1 MNSLDELN
9 GYSQTNIEY
18 QDFRPPTVV
27 FDRITPS
34 TPPAVNIL
42 EGQSHAVPEAINI
55 IEIINYD
62 QTAVIYTI
70 DLRAVPGAT
79 AIWGTL
85 PNYMSV
91 SNSVSGVYV
100 LSGMRSAADW
110 QIAKAVT
117 VALPNEYNGTFVY
130 GVYFNYLNNTTADS
144 KVYFVTVEVQAVDAL
159 SEPGEHVFNPSSG
172 AAISN
177 TPRIIDD
184 GVTTPTYTL
193 TLTPSD
199 LTVVSSLNSSS
210 GGLGGTSSYNS
221 STKVLTIVG
230 TRAQVNGHLGNV
242 NLSTTAVENDFF
254 MLYSVSNNLNAEVDT
269 KTQTMKSSSIQY
281 LANPTEPAQY
291 YLEETALT
299 LTGVPQ
305 ITDTSFDGSGTYTYT
320 IFPSTT
326 AAVNTISSTGT
337 GGSSSFN
344 SSTKVL
350 TITGTR
356 TQVNSHLS
364 AVIFT
369 GASDYIDNF
378 IMYYRVVTP
387 RGASATQTKFQ
398 NFIGTNLDEVS
409 NLNLSRTWTGSQSN
423 LIFATNTPQIVDA
436 DTTPNLIYT
445 IEITGGHRWS
455 DTDDY
460 AKNSYVFTG
469 TKAECNSKFSQIRYW
484 PSKAASTSPSI
495 EAGFFTFRLFK
506 NSQEVVEIN
515 LFWSGRTA
523 QAYTAADQTTV
534 FTAVNWG
541 DGVWRPTVRQ
551 ALYAT
556 NYDSLVVGGGGGG
569 GMGGGAAGAI
579 IQNENSSVQT
589 GFAINSS
596 TGIPNGFY
604 ISPAPER
611 ESPSFNNRGL
621 DGFSSTGPG
630 GTAPGGLG
638 GQRVKR
644 SNYNGGNNSLRL
656 GGTGITTTTSDIGAG
671 GGGAG
676 WGSNGANAT
685 GANTTLAAGLGGSGF
700 STWYGN
706 VSAGGQGGVLRPDGS
721 GGFVNNSGS
730 TPSPFGSGG
739 GGAFGP
745 YLGTN
750 SVPGNGRPGVVAIR
764 IRA

>member
-1 MNSLDELN
+1 MNSFDELN

-18 QDFRPPTVV
+18 EDLRAPNVIFDRVNPTTPPTVE
-27 FDRITPS
+27 
-34 TPPAVNIL
+34 IL
-42 EGQSHAVPEAINI
+42 EGQSHQVPEAINI
-55 IEIINYD
+55 VEIINYD
-62 QTAVIYTI
+62 QTALTIAI
-70 DLRAVPGAT
+70 DLRGCPGAT
-79 AIWGTL
+79 ATWGTL

-91 SNSVSGVYV
+91 TEPLDDYFVISG
-100 LSGMRSAADW
+100 LRSTADW
-110 QIAKAVT
+110 TIAKAVSIS
-117 VALPNEYNGTFVY
+117 LPNEYNGVFVY
-130 GVYFNYLNNTTADS
+130 GVYFDYLGGTEPAS
-144 KVYFVTVEVQAVDAL
+144 KIFFVTVDVEAVDAL

-199 LTVVSSLNSSS
+199 LTVVSSLSSS
-210 GGLGGTSSYNS
+210 GTGGTSSYNS
-221 STKVLTIVG
+221 GTKVLTIVG
-230 TRAQVNGHLGNV
+230 TKAQVNSHLSNV
-242 NLSTTAVENDFF
+242 SLFTTAVENDFF

-269 KTQTMKSSSIQY
+269 KTQTMKCSSIQY

-326 AAVNTISSTGT
+326 AAVNTMSSTGT
-337 GGSSSFN
+337 GGTSSFN

-356 TQVNSHLS
+356 AQVNSHLS

-409 NLNLSRTWTGSQSN
+409 NLNFNRTWTGSQSN

-455 DTDDY
+455 DSEDY

-469 TKAECNSKFSQIRYW
+469 TKAECNAKLPLVRYW
-484 PSKAASTSPSI
+484 PSKAASTNPSI
-495 EAGFFTFRLFK
+495 EASFFTFRLFK
-506 NSQEVVEIN
+506 NSQEVTEIN
-515 LFWSGRTA
+515 LYWSGRTA
-523 QAYTAADQTTV
+523 QAYSEADQTTV
-534 FTAVNWG
+534 FTATTWG
-541 DGVWRPTVRQ
+541 AANWRPTVRQ

-556 NYDSLVVGGGGGG
+556 YYDSLVVGGGGGG
-569 GMGGGAAGAI
+569 GMGGGAGGAVI
-579 IQNENSSVQT
+579 ETEDNLVQT
-589 GFAINSS
+589 TFALNST
-596 TGIPNGFY
+596 TGIPAAVY
-604 ISPAPER
+604 VAPAPER

-621 DGFSSTGPG
+621 DGFGSTGPG
-630 GTAPGGLG
+630 GTAPGGGG

-644 SNYNGGNNSLRL
+644 VNYNGGNNGSYL
-656 GGTGITTTTSDIGAG
+656 GGTGVISTTSDIGAG

-676 WGSNGANAT
+676 WGSNGTNAV
-685 GANTTLAAGLGGSGF
+685 GVNTTLAGGNGGSSV
-700 STWYGN
+700 STWWAV
-706 VSAGGQGGVLRPDGS
+706 VSAGGNGGVLRPDGS
-721 GGFVNNSGS
+721 GGFVNNSGT
-730 TPSPFGSGG
+730 TPSAFGSGG

-750 SVPGNGRPGVVAIR
+750 SVPGNGRPGVVVIR